1 MSLNPSDRVS
11 HHPPS
16 RVTLGVFF
24 CIGVCSLIVGVFSR
38 RLQSGMLPRHAP
50 GPVCSW
56 CHLSLQ
62 CHCSILSRHPV
73 FPGSH
78 WLPRYMMCRI
88 QILLHKPLTHQL
100 GTAYHQ
106 VFLSFNPRTLS
117 GQWIRSVGQ
126 TLRVS
131 GLASSS
137 SPLSSSTASWML
149 FLQLVQVCL
158 QPSSCHLP

>member
-1 MSLNPSDRVS
+1 
-11 HHPPS
+11 
-16 RVTLGVFF
+16 
-24 CIGVCSLIVGVFSR
+24 LIVGVFSR

-137 SPLSSSTASWML
+137 SPLASSTASWML